1 MNKLFSVKIKLSHS
15 NFFLENSLAIAIKKT
30 QILMHKHVYSGLS
43 VLEISKIVMHQFR
56 YDYLKPKYREKTE
69 LC

>member
-1 MNKLFSVKIKLSHS
+1 
-15 NFFLENSLAIAIKKT
+15 
-30 QILMHKHVYSGLS
+30 MHKHVYSGLS